1 MVEEYIP
8 LDHTDLTEQTYIV
21 LKDRILTRQ
30 LNPKERISVSDV
42 ATGLGVSRTPVT
54 DALKRLAA
62 EGLVEIVPRVG
73 TFVTELTA
81 RDVAELFDLRLLL
94 ESYAID
100 KIFKN
105 GQVDEV
111 LEDIRKSIDIMDRA
125 THKGDYGDY
134 EAFIEGD
141 RQMHLS
147 FIKATKNAH
156 LMEMYTDLNVHMHVA
171 RAHYIN
177 SIENALEAHLEHEAI
192 LDAFEARDGE
202 RVKVELAKHITTVKN
217 RILSVLEEH
226 GGKL

>member
-30 LNPKERISVSDV
+30 LHPKERISVTDV
-42 ATGLGVSRTPVT
+42 ANGLGVSRTPVT

-100 KIFKN
+100 RIFEN

-111 LEDIRKSIDIMDRA
+111 LANIQDSIDIMSRA
-125 THKGDYGDY
+125 TNDDDYGDY

-141 RQMHLS
+141 RQLHLS
-147 FIKATKNAH
+147 FIHATKNTH
-156 LMEMYTDLNVHMHVA
+156 LMEMYTELNVHMHVA

-177 SIENALEAHLEHEAI
+177 SIENAREAHMEHEAI
-192 LDAFEARDGE
+192 VEAFKSKDEE
-202 RVKVELAKHITTVKN
+202 RVKFELASHITTVKN
-217 RILSVLEEH
+217 RILAVLEEH

>member
-1 MVEEYIP
+1 MVEDYLP

-30 LNPKERISVSDV
+30 LDPKERISVTDIAS
-42 ATGLGVSRTPVT
+42 GLGVSRTPVT

-94 ESYAID
+94 ESYAIE

-105 GQVDEV
+105 GQVDQI
-111 LEDIRKSIDIMDRA
+111 LEDIQDSIEVMSRA
-125 THKGDYGDY
+125 THEDDYGDY
-134 EAFIEGD
+134 DAFIEGD
-141 RQMHLS
+141 RQLHLS
-147 FIKATKNAH
+147 FIRATKNAH
-156 LMEMYTDLNVHMHVA
+156 LMEMYTELNVHMHVA

-177 SIENALEAHLEHEAI
+177 NIENAREAHLEHEAI
-192 LDAFEARDGE
+192 VEAFKAKDPE
-202 RVKVELAKHITTVKN
+202 RVKIELARHITTVRN

>member
-1 MVEEYIP
+1 MVEEYLP

-30 LNPKERISVSDV
+30 LNPKERISVTDI
-42 ATGLGVSRTPVT
+42 ANGLGVSRTPVT

-100 KIFKN
+100 KIFNN
-105 GQVDEV
+105 GQVDQI
-111 LEDIRKSIDIMDRA
+111 LEDIQDSIEIMSRA
-125 THKGDYGDY
+125 TNEEDYGDY

-141 RQMHLS
+141 RQLHLS
-147 FIKATKNAH
+147 FIRATKNAH
-156 LMEMYTDLNVHMHVA
+156 LMAMYTELNVHMHVA

-177 SIENALEAHLEHEAI
+177 SIENAREAHVEHEAI
-192 LDAFEARDGE
+192 VEAFKTGDPE
-202 RVKVELAKHITTVKN
+202 RVKTELSRHITTVKN
-217 RILSVLEEH
+217 RILCVLEEH